1 MRYLQIQ
8 QHEES
13 SIKEKSPDMSVTKWR
28 VTQLVAP
35 VIMVV
40 VWSLG
45 NWAKDRHYR
54 PGRVTLRVARKG
66 SFELPRQP
74 TGPALFYGSNV
85 GAPGDPETPS
95 FDGSKATPALK

>member
-1 MRYLQIQ
+1 MRYLQIK
-8 QHEES
+8 HHDKKS
-13 SIKEKSPDMSVTKWR
+13 TKEKSPDIIDTKRRVTK
-28 VTQLVAP
+28 LVAP
-35 VIMVV
+35 VMLVV

-45 NWAKDRHYR
+45 DRVKDRHYR

-85 GAPGDPETPS
+85 GAPGDPKTPS